1 MIETWQQA
9 LRERLILNCV
19 AGALFFSLL
28 FLQSDFHGIYGKG
41 EINFGGGGFGFLEIA
56 IIHFM
61 SQLLFNLLF
70 TCRLKDL

>member
-28 FLQSDFHGIYGKG
+28 FLQSDLGKG
-41 EINFGGGGFGFLEIA
+41 RSIFGGGGFGFLEIA